1 MSAGA
6 TVTLGSNVSYSP
18 NSDEFWMQQ
27 AIRQA
32 QNCLQPVPSSNP
44 QSTNVNPK
52 LPNPQSKIQNPK
64 FQDVPIGAVCVYEN
78 RVVGCGFNRREQ
90 DGDPTAH
97 AEVLALREA
106 ARNLGDWRLENVSLY
121 VTLEPCPMCAGALW
135 LARISRLVFGAWDS
149 KAGACGSLLDIPR
162 DPRLNHRLQVRGG
175 VLEAQ
180 CAQLLENFFV
190 MRRARV
196 A

>member
-1 MSAGA
+1 
-6 TVTLGSNVSYSP
+6 
-18 NSDEFWMQQ
+18 MQQ

-32 QNCLQPVPSSNP
+32 QNCLQTAPPINP
-44 QSTNVNPK
+44 QSAIRNPK
-52 LPNPQSKIQNPK
+52 LPKS
-64 FQDVPIGAVCVYEN
+64 QDVPIGAVCVYEN
-78 RVVGCGFNRREQ
+78 RIVGCGFNRREQ

-106 ARNLGDWRLENVSLY
+106 AQNLGDRRLGNVTLY

-180 CAQLLENFFV
+180 CTQLLESFFAA
-190 MRRARV
+190 RRDKGAGV
-196 A
+196 L